1 MKKYPFLTSIIVS
14 FFLIFAFSCSNVSEK
29 NETAISIFLP
39 GISSRSAIPETLSYY
54 NVAIIFETEFKNI
67 NDEKLFEDI
76 FLSTSSTQYKK
87 NILANTSVEFL
98 DVIEGNYIVVVKA
111 FDEKNKC
118 IARGSSSV
126 TVIEEQTAV
135 ANIIMKKVG
144 NNNTG
149 TETTPTEPTG
159 GEPTGGEPTGGDTPE
174 PTETTITIENITT
187 ADMTNTELE
196 NKGYEGYYK
205 IPSDC
210 RVYNMYFTKTYSFTA
225 GEDASAILISSEND
239 SDKCHDVTINL
250 YFSGTNYISGG
261 NHSGLKFTDLG
272 EKCVVNF
279 YALEADTKI
288 TTTYRFGADSP
299 LQIENCSTDL
309 QFNAPGFT
317 SGTVDS
323 SSYTDFSEWIS
334 NARDTRKGYKSAALN
349 LNKN

>member
-67 NDEKLFEDI
+67 NDEKLFEDV

-159 GEPTGGEPTGGDTPE
+159 GEPTGGDTPE
-174 PTETTITIENITT
+174 STETTITIEITT

-205 IPSDC
+205 IPEGC
-210 RVYNMYFTKTYSFTA
+210 RTYNLYFAKDYEYTA
-225 GEDASAILISSEND
+225 NINSSAILISS
-239 SDKCHDVTINL
+239 SDLNNKCHDVAINL
-250 YFSGTNYISGG
+250 YFSGTNSITGG
-261 NHSGLKFTDLG
+261 NHSGIKFSDLG
-272 EKCVVNF
+272 ANCEISF
-279 YALEADTKI
+279 YALENNTII
-288 TTTYRFGADSP
+288 TTATSNNADCP
-299 LQIENCSTDL
+299 LQVERCSDDL

-323 SSYTDFSEWIS
+323 TTYNNFSNWLS
-334 NARDTRKGYKSAALN
+334 VARTSGDSATLN